1 VPEDGVLT
9 MGNMEFTAGSGY
21 QMLYTGR
28 LTDIYQAHYW
38 LPVTRAS

>member
-9 MGNMEFTAGSGY
+9 IGNMELTASSDY

-38 LPVTRAS
+38 LPVTKVS